1 MLDVHPPHEAAHTWK
16 DFFIHIATIVV
27 GLLIAIGLEQTV
39 EMFHHRH
46 QLHQLEQSLDQEVER
61 NHQLAQKDIA
71 ELDRLMRIE
80 EQNKLAIQA
89 SIDAKS
95 QGPLALVASPLIER
109 SGSTNWS
116 VPTSATLTAAR
127 YNGTLSLV
135 PQQQAV
141 FLSRLE
147 FTTSTLTELS
157 HQLFDAEY
165 HLRALIH
172 LHADPSAHTPEERHQ
187 LLVAVSD
194 LEETAMHTRL
204 VLVRMNEI
212 TPQDR

>member
-1 MLDVHPPHEAAHTWK
+1 MLDVHPPHSPTHTWK
-16 DFFIHIATIVV
+16 DFFIHVGTICV

-39 EMFHHRH
+39 ELIHHRH
-46 QLHQLEQSLDQEVER
+46 QLHQLEHSLDQEVER
-61 NHQLAQKDIA
+61 NHRLAQKDIA
-71 ELDRLMRIE
+71 DLDDLIRIE
-80 EQNKLAIQA
+80 ERNKVAIQT
-89 SIDAKS
+89 SIDAKVRD
-95 QGPLALVASPLIER
+95 PLMLEASPLIER
-109 SGSTNWS
+109 GGSTTWA
-116 VPTSATLTAAR
+116 VPTAATLTAAR

-141 FLSRLE
+141 FLARLE

-165 HLRALIH
+165 RVRSLSH
-172 LHADPSAHTPEERHQ
+172 LHADPSALTPEERHD
-187 LLVAVSD
+187 LLVAVSE

-204 VLVRMNEI
+204 VLVRMTEI

>member
-1 MLDVHPPHEAAHTWK
+1 MLDVHPPHQAAHTWK
-16 DFFIHIATIVV
+16 DFFIHIATIVI

-39 EMFHHRH
+39 EFFHHRH

-61 NHQLAQKDIA
+61 NHRLAQRDIA
-71 ELDRLMRIE
+71 ELDDLMRIE
-80 EQNKLAIQA
+80 ERNKVAIQT
-89 SIDAKS
+89 SSDAKVL
-95 QGPLALVASPLIER
+95 GPLLLEASPLIER
-109 SGSTNWS
+109 GGSTTWA
-116 VPTSATLTAAR
+116 VPTAATLTAAR

-141 FLSRLE
+141 FLARLE

-165 HLRALIH
+165 RVRALNH
-172 LHADPSAHTPEERHQ
+172 LHADPSSFTPEERHN
-187 LLVAVSD
+187 LLVAVSE

-204 VLVRMNEI
+204 VLVRMTEI

>member
-39 EMFHHRH
+39 EFFHHRH
-46 QLHQLEQSLDQEVER
+46 QLHQLEQSLDQELDR
-61 NHQLAQKDIA
+61 NHRLAQKDIA
-71 ELDRLMRIE
+71 ELDHLVSIE
-80 EQNKLAIQA
+80 DRNKLALQA
-89 SIDAKS
+89 SSDAKAHT
-95 QGPLALVASPLIER
+95 PLSLEASPLVEPG
-109 SGSTNWS
+109 GSTTWA
-116 VPTSATLTAAR
+116 VPTAATLTAAR

-141 FLSRLE
+141 FLARLE

-165 HLRALIH
+165 RVRALSH
-172 LHADPSAHTPEERHQ
+172 LHADPSALTPEERHD
-187 LLVAVSD
+187 LLVAVSE
-194 LEETAMHTRL
+194 LEETAVHTRL
-204 VLVRMNEI
+204 VLVRMSEI

>member
-1 MLDVHPPHEAAHTWK
+1 MLDVHVPHPTHTWK
-16 DFFIHIATIVV
+16 DFFIHVGTICV

-46 QLHQLEQSLDQEVER
+46 QLHQLEQSLDQEVKR

-71 ELDRLMRIE
+71 ELDQLMRIE

-95 QGPLALVASPLIER
+95 QGPLALVASPLIES
-109 SGSTNWS
+109 SGSTTWS

-172 LHADPSAHTPEERHQ
+172 LHADPSAFTPEELHQ

-194 LEETAMHTRL
+194 LEETALHTRL